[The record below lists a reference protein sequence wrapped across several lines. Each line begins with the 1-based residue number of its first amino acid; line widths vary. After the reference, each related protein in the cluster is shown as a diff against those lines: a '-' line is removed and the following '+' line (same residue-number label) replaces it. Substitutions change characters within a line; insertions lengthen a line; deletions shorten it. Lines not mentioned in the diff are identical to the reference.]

1 MSYEPL
7 DPAEYKRQA
16 VLLKALHCAHPVS
29 VEGKSGFIHTLSTQ
43 ANGGRIEMTVYLAGS
58 PEPVAACRVEIQ
70 ITTN

>member
-16 VLLKALHCAHPVS
+16 ILLKALHCALPVY
-29 VEGKSGFIHTLSTQ
+29 VDGQQQFLHTLSTQ

-58 PEPVAACRVEIQ
+58 PEPVAAGRVEIK
-70 ITTN
+70 TN